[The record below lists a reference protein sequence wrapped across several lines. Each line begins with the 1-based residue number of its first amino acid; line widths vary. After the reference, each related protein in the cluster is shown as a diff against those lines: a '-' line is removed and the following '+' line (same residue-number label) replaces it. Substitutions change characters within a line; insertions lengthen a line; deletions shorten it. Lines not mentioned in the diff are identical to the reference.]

1 MERKIKDIFFL
12 FLFII
17 LFISCNSIEPISDNI
32 NSNIDTKD
40 SIDDNTNKCN
50 NCVYVYN
57 FEINTLG
64 VGPDSKIVDEPKIPA
79 ALKIKKDDSIHF
91 QRIIGIEIRGESSQF
106 FDKKS
111 YGIETWDSQYNDI
124 DVSLLGFP
132 EEEDWILYGPYS
144 DKSLIRNKIIYEL
157 SELMGNYTSRTEFVE
172 LTINYEYKGLYIFME
187 KLKRD
192 KNRINISKLEE
203 NDTDENTITGGYII
217 KIDKSDMEDGSYTD
231 YNSFQS
237 KYDVFGKL
245 DGDKKINFNYEYPK
259 PGEIHANQK
268 KYIKNY
274 FEEFE
279 YSLAENNFKDPNEG
293 YRKYINEN
301 SFIDFFILNELSNN
315 VDGYRLSTYLYKDRG
330 EKMNIGPIW
339 DFNLS
344 FGNAD
349 YCGGERYDVWC
360 YKFNERCLGDLWN
373 VPFWW
378 NRILEDEKFVINL
391 KNRWND
397 LRGNILSDENL
408 INIIDLKYSLLNNET
423 DVIKKNFEKW
433 KIFGIYI
440 WPNSFIG
447 NNYYEEIEFL
457 KNWIKNRTQWLDES
471 INNL

>member
-17 LFISCNSIEPISDNI
+17 LFISCNSIDPISNNI
-32 NSNIDTKD
+32 NSNINTED

-50 NCVYVYN
+50 NCIYVYS

-64 VGPDSKIVDEPKIPA
+64 VGPESEIVDEPKIPA

-91 QRIIGIEIRGESSQF
+91 EGIIGIEIRGETSQF

-111 YGIETWDSQYNDI
+111 YGIETWDTQYNDV

-132 EEEDWILYGPYS
+132 EEEDWILHGPYS

-203 NDTDENTITGGYII
+203 GDIDQESISGGYII
-217 KIDKSDMEDGSYTD
+217 KIDKSDMEDGSYTE
-231 YNSFQS
+231 YNSFPSQFDLS
-237 KYDVFGKL
+237 GEEND
-245 DGDKKINFNYEYPK
+245 DSRINFNYEYPK

-268 KYIKNY
+268 NYIKNY
-274 FEEFE
+274 FYEFE
-279 YSLAENNFKDPNEG
+279 SSLASDNFKDPVNG
-293 YRKYINEN
+293 YRKYIDED
-301 SFIDFFILNELSNN
+301 SFIDFFILNELANN
-315 VDGYRLSTYLYKDRG
+315 VDGYRLSTYLQKERN
-330 EKMNIGPIW
+330 EKLVIGPIW

-349 YCGGERYDVWC
+349 YCGGARYDVWC
-360 YKFNERCLGDLWN
+360 FKFNDRCPGDYWN
-373 VPFWW
+373 IPFWW
-378 NRILEDEKFVINL
+378 NRLLEDENFVNKL
-391 KNRWND
+391 KARWNE
-397 LRGNILSDENL
+397 LRVNTLSDNNILTL
-408 INIIDLKYSLLNNET
+408 IEEQYSFLNNET
-423 DVIKKNFEKW
+423 DIVNKNFNKW

-447 NNYYEEIEFL
+447 NNYFEEVDFL
-457 KNWIKNRTQWLDES
+457 KNWIKNRTKWLDES

>member
-17 LFISCNSIEPISDNI
+17 LFISCNSIDPISNNI
-32 NSNIDTKD
+32 NSNINTED

-50 NCVYVYN
+50 NCIYVYS

-64 VGPDSKIVDEPKIPA
+64 VGPESEIVDEPKIPA

-91 QRIIGIEIRGESSQF
+91 EGIIGIEIRGETSQF

-111 YGIETWDSQYNDI
+111 YGIETWDTQYNDI

-192 KNRINISKLEE
+192 KNRIDISKLEE
-203 NDTDENTITGGYII
+203 NDTDENTISGGYII

-259 PGEIHANQK
+259 PDEIHAKQK
-268 KYIKNY
+268 TYIKNY

-279 YSLAENNFKDPNEG
+279 NSLAGNNFKDPNEG

-349 YCGGERYDVWC
+349 YCGGDRYDLWC

-378 NRILEDEKFVINL
+378 DRILEDEKFIVNL

-397 LRGNILSDENL
+397 LRGNILSEENL
-408 INIIDLKYSLLNNET
+408 MNIIDIKYSLLNNET

-433 KIFGIYI
+433 KIFGVYI
-440 WPNSFIG
+440 WPNSFVG
-447 NNYYEEIEFL
+447 NNYYEEIDFL
-457 KNWIKNRTQWLDES
+457 KNWIKNRVSWLDEE
-471 INNL
+471 INKL